1 MSEATAP
8 TRVGIFV
15 FDEVEVL
22 DCCGPF
28 EVFSVANRVNS
39 LRNGTLPFVLSLIAK
54 TPEVSARGGLAL
66 RAHQI
71 IDQDP
76 EVDLLLVS
84 GGVTGAVERDRA
96 TISWLSRSQAQVKAS
111 ICTGAFLLAEA
122 GILTDQRV
130 TTHWEDQSALSAR
143 WPSLRVERDRRWV
156 CDGNV
161 FSSGGISAGID
172 LSLHLVEVTA
182 GRDLAIA
189 TAKQMEYTWVED
201 AYAPGVR

>member
-1 MSEATAP
+1 MSESTAP

-28 EVFSVANRVNS
+28 EVFSVANRVSS
-39 LRNGTLPFVLSLIAK
+39 LRNGTPPFVVSLIAK
-54 TPEVSARGGLAL
+54 TREVSASRGGLAL

-76 EVDLLLVS
+76 EIDLLLVS
-84 GGVTGAVERDRA
+84 GGVMDAVERDRA
-96 TISWLSRSQAQVKAS
+96 TISWLSKSQAQVKAS

-130 TTHWEDQSALSAR
+130 TTHWRTSVPA
-143 WPSLRVERDRRWV
+143 
-156 CDGNV
+156 
-161 FSSGGISAGID
+161 
-172 LSLHLVEVTA
+172 
-182 GRDLAIA
+182 
-189 TAKQMEYTWVED
+189 
-201 AYAPGVR
+201 APGGRASEWNGTGGGCVTGTSSLQAGYPPGST